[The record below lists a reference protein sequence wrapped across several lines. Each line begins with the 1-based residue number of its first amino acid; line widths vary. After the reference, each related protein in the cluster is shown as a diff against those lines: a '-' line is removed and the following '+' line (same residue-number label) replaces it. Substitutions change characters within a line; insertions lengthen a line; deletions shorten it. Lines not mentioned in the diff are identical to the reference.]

1 MQFGIIFIKLFPKR
15 GTINGC
21 VFLGRKESKRLSQN
35 ITVNHKE
42 KKVIVQIQWCRYQC
56 KKINSVYELADIHT
70 MDFDRLVVS
79 AAVTC
84 NKSDVRSIVGYKM
97 EEGRVVSLY
106 VKSAEN
112 SYSNG
117 VNQYNENSA
126 WKMGFDISDDQNWM
140 ERYMA
145 LWKEIEARLDVVLE
159 SVVKN
164 DAYINSKRITW
175 GGSFRTNFHG
185 ADIPFSR
192 SVRANTVLKIRN
204 VYRRGGTHYPQI
216 FVKECKITK
225 DNFPSK
231 SFFRWLQ
238 DIPFN

>member
-1 MQFGIIFIKLFPKR
+1 MLIINK
-15 GTINGC
+15 
-21 VFLGRKESKRLSQN
+21 KESSYKFN
-35 ITVNHKE
+35 GVDINV
-42 KKVIVQIQWCRYQC
+42 

-84 NKSDVRSIVGYKM
+84 NKSDVRYIVGYKM
-97 EEGRVVSLY
+97 EEARVIPLC
-106 VKSAEN
+106 VKSPGN
-112 SYSNG
+112 SYSNV

-204 VYRRGGTHYPQI
+204 VYRRGGKHYPQI

-231 SFFRWLQ
+231 SFLDGFKIYPSIKNQ
-238 DIPFN
+238 SNYEHS